1 MGHFT
6 FFSFIPIILR
16 GQLPKEGQADGFCL
30 SHLKCPVL
38 ESCSLNLPQMTQD
51 GKWMFSCL
59 LGTKESILSSQWPF
73 PLWVNPENKVDGG
86 VLSEG
91 VSCSGLGCSYRDKDH
106 CWLCRCSG
114 ISSPPGSIWI
124 LQRALVSCMSWL
136 LMFRMQSSAWIP
148 SNFFNT

>member
-6 FFSFIPIILR
+6 FFSFIPIIWR

-59 LGTKESILSSQWPF
+59 LGTKESILGSQWPF

-91 VSCSGLGCSYRDKDH
+91 VSCAGLGCSYRDKDH
-106 CWLCRCSG
+106 CWQWRSSG
-114 ISSPPGSIWI
+114 ICTWLHLNPPKGSGV
-124 LQRALVSCMSWL
+124 LHVLVAYVQNAKLCL
-136 LMFRMQSSAWIP
+136 NTQY
-148 SNFFNT
+148 FFNT